1 MSISIFFSRKHTRL
15 IIDLSLRVFPV
26 SEISIVVTS
35 LYEFEMNHLVKLT
48 NKQVRRDSSLSMYL
62 WIRVRKIAS
71 LLEDLNGLNG
81 FIAQFMA
88 P

>member
-48 NKQVRRDSSLSMYL
+48 NKQVRRDSSLSMHL
-62 WIRVRKIAS
+62 WIRVRIIAS